1 MRWKKAMGW
10 MVTGLLTVALAG
22 CGGSGSAGG
31 GDNGGS
37 SGGESG
43 SSANSGE
50 VITINIADHLNQ
62 GHLMYETVLDTFI
75 PELEKSGKIKV
86 EYYPGQQLGKTED
99 MFDLVLSGVAH
110 IGYVYAGVVEG
121 HIPLT
126 TVFSL
131 PGEFENA
138 TEAKEVYQEMVK
150 GVLASEYD
158 KLGIVPIAVTATDPY
173 EFFTADKQ
181 VKLPEDLAG
190 LKLRT
195 AGGTADEVLEQLGA
209 SVVSMTP
216 AELYEALQRGVLD
229 GATYSFATAMSHHLE
244 EVTKYATD
252 GVQLGSAALFYFMS
266 KEKFESFSPEI
277 QQIILEA
284 GAKFSDAVAQRY
296 DEFAK
301 QNQQKYAEA
310 GGTIYTLT
318 EEDKKAW
325 EEALKPAAELWIQ
338 KMESKG
344 NANAREVY
352 EEMQRV
358 KEQVRAAQ

>member
-1 MRWKKAMGW
+1 MRWKKSLGW
-10 MVTGLLTVALAG
+10 LVTGFLSVALVG
-22 CGGSGSAGG
+22 CGGSGPAS
-31 GDNGGS
+31 GDNVGDT
-37 SGGESG
+37 G
-43 SSANSGE
+43 SSADSAE
-50 VITINIADHLNQ
+50 VITLNIADHLNQ
-62 GHLMYETVLDTFI
+62 GHLVYDTVLDTFI

-86 EYYPGQQLGKTED
+86 EYFPGQQLGKTED

-138 TEAKEVYQEMVK
+138 TEAKEVYQELVN

-173 EFFTADKQ
+173 QFFTVDKQ

-195 AGGTADEVLEQLGA
+195 VGGTADEVLVNLGV

-229 GATYSFATAMSHHLE
+229 GTTYSFATAMSHHLE

-252 GVQLGSAALFYFMS
+252 GVQLGNGALFYFMS

-296 DEFAK
+296 DEVTK

-325 EEALKPAAELWIQ
+325 EEALASAAELWIQ

-344 NANAREVY
+344 IDNAREVY
-352 EEMQRV
+352 DEMQRV